1 MLSGIDFSYGSGLT
15 VAQIKAAGKD
25 FVCRYLS
32 GGGSKDINAKELA
45 DYMAGGIQVVFVWET
60 TGLMPSEAQGVADAQ
75 DAQRQLDALGAKEAV
90 VFFAADASS
99 EANLPG
105 YLKGAA
111 SVLGKARVGVYGGLD
126 SVRTAFDQDL
136 VTYGWQTYAWS
147 NGEWDSRALL
157 QQYSNG
163 HQIGPCSCDLD
174 RAEFPGSNIVL
185 TKDDDYGQW
194 PRPVNPRPKP
204 QPVTDVTVPDVM
216 GKADATARRLIELS
230 GLKADIPA
238 LPAGDIGKVKSQSPL
253 AGSKVAKGST
263 VVVTLDVIKM
273 VTVPNV
279 VGMDL
284 AQATAALVAAGLKES
299 SPAVTVATQ
308 SPAAGGSVTADGTTI
323 KLTLTVEYKPVPTP
337 TPVPVDPPKPTP
349 PPVPVPPPAPPQ
361 PPAPTREPA
370 LRSGMSGDSVRLL
383 QTLLNEK
390 ELAGLKVDGVFGN
403 NTETAVR
410 RFQQRRNLAQDGV
423 VGPNTWSALGNYS

>member
-15 VAQIKAAGKD
+15 VDQIKAAGKD

-32 GGGSKDINAKELA
+32 GGGSKDIDKLELSNYLA
-45 DYMAGGIQVVFVWET
+45 AGIQVVFVWET

-75 DAQRQLDALGAKEAV
+75 VAQRELDTLGAAQAV

-99 EANLPG
+99 EADLPG

-111 SVLGKARVGVYGGLD
+111 SVLGKARVGVYGGLA
-126 SVRTAFDQDL
+126 SVRTAFDQGL

-147 NGEWDSRALL
+147 NGEWDARALL
-157 QQYSNG
+157 QQYANG
-163 HQIGPCSCDLD
+163 ARVGPASVDLD
-174 RAEFPGSNIVL
+174 RAEFPGSSVIL

-194 PRPVNPRPKP
+194 PRPVSPRPTP
-204 QPVTDVTVPDVM
+204 APVTTVAVPDVM
-216 GKADATARRLIELS
+216 GKASATAQSLIELA
-230 GLKADIPA
+230 GLTAAIPSLA
-238 LPAGDIGKVKSQSPL
+238 AGDIGKVTGQSPI
-253 AGSKVAKGST
+253 AGSQVAKGST
-263 VVVTLDVIKM
+263 VTVTLDAIKM

-279 VGMDL
+279 VGLDL
-284 AQATAALVAAGLKES
+284 AAATSALIAAGLSES
-299 SPAVTVATQ
+299 SPAVTVASQ

-323 KLTLTVEYKPVPTP
+323 MLTLTVEYTPVPTP
-337 TPVPVDPPKPTP
+337 APTPAPVPTPAPT
-349 PPVPVPPPAPPQ
+349 PAPP
-361 PPAPTREPA
+361 PPPGPTKEPE

-390 ELAGLKVDGVFGN
+390 ELAGLKVDGVFGS

-423 VGPNTWSALGNYS
+423 AGPNTWAALGNYS